1 MFTLLDETAA
11 DVPVR
16 DFTVNLTAD
25 SSTFQNARA
34 RQDVSRVSRKE
45 LEDRFLKLNEETL
58 VLKQHVNKQ
67 EDKIRKLGTKLMRLV
82 KDRGRMEQL
91 AVGGG
96 VSRLRDVEMEEMME
110 ELQEKVRGLQ
120 AENEGLKR
128 RLLLAKQQLLTS
140 QSRRSS
146 PYDRVPSRVNS
157 GLKKLR
163 DDSSSPP
170 RGRLKGTRSSEG
182 GARPP
187 TGLLPRFG
195 HSLLEEA
202 RAEVRNLENV
212 MELQRSHMEEV
223 EGASELLREELRR
236 KEAEFEER
244 LLQVREQQ
252 SSRLRSHVN
261 GNVSMIKLQ
270 KQLSERSDMVSE
282 LEGRFLQLQESQRLL
297 KAAHDAAMLKVDELS
312 ARLKDERTKSLDLE
326 TRLQSSTVST
336 RKTEQLQERISEL
349 EQERDLLRDNN
360 EKLVHSAFDVSLQRR
375 YQIQDQ
381 QLKLQI
387 SQLEAALKAD
397 LVDKNEILDKFKAER
412 DTNEKLTEENQ
423 KLRLQFV
430 EQKQQLEE
438 LNGRLTF
445 YSRETEYD
453 VAELTEALLL
463 IKRRKSQ
470 RSGDLIFLKEVE
482 EDGVRELRAAHAET
496 IQELEKTRNLLSM
509 EGRISRDYKVE
520 LEAVLNQMETNRA
533 TWDQKLQHQAA
544 LLDSRAAKIQRLEA
558 QLRGVSYGTRTSV
571 FRRDVPAEDDE
582 DEEDDEEDSPPLD
595 REENLVELQV
605 VGATLTPSVLRSL
618 GDSEP
623 STFIT
628 YSFYLFEL
636 HSTPV
641 SVGRTP
647 RFGFTSRYVVT
658 VDQRLLDFLLGG
670 SVNLELHQA
679 QGLDWRTVATGRIHL
694 HQLMERDGKVQGTVP
709 LVGVSEETQS
719 FGSVDYWLRLKVPMT
734 ETFRLYRE
742 KVKVSG
748 HVGATLNQDS
758 QVPEGSLNKLFITVH
773 RCRDLKRSGGSGC
786 PSPYVVYKFYDF
798 PDYPTATVHERCD
811 PDLGDLK
818 SYPVHV
824 DQDLDRYLRSEDLV
838 LYVFDYKEEKMD
850 TYLGKTRVHLLPLVQ
865 DQEITGLFELTDP
878 SGLSSGLIEVTLKWS
893 STYFTPSSS
902 ITATEETER
911 MTTERHEEEE
921 EEEDTLQEED
931 THPPVSPSGS
941 QAEWPKLRP
950 RTRVKDGPAVKKVTF
965 IDPSAPEDQVEDD
978 VSADRRKTLPPVIK
992 PSSAPPHSA
1001 AEEEDAE
1008 EEESHFSEGQLVPAD
1023 SQSHSDD
1030 SEISEDIVE
1039 EVDEA
1044 SAAGGGQSDSSPSDS
1059 DDCIV
1064 HGRPA
1069 GRKPSQRLRV
1079 EVVSLSLRPESRVSR
1094 DVSVVRLF
1102 VEYSLL
1108 DLPTEETPL
1117 SLPKPPQGKTIN
1129 YNYSKVV
1136 PVDPENNGARRRLLR
1151 RVLQGRNPQMERIR
1165 FTVVSE
1171 PPEEE
1176 EQERECE
1183 DVGVAFIRIPEIL
1196 ERQQDLTETSLEV
1209 LDVEDSSQVVGSLTV
1224 TVEGVE
1230 ALQAIMEDQD
1240 QDLDLEQDHERTL
1253 VCSLLPSA

>member
-1 MFTLLDETAA
+1 MSTLLDETAA

-45 LEDRFLKLNEETL
+45 LEDRFLRLNEETL

-163 DDSSSPP
+163 DNSSSPP
-170 RGRLKGTRSSEG
+170 QGRLKGTRSSEG

-212 MELQRSHMEEV
+212 MELQRSHMEEM

-297 KAAHDAAMLKVDELS
+297 KAAHDAAMLKVAELS

-360 EKLVHSAFDVSLQRR
+360 EKLVHSAFDVSLKRR

-397 LVDKNEILDKFKAER
+397 LVDKNEILDKIKAER
-412 DTNEKLTEENQ
+412 DTNEKLTEENK

-482 EDGVRELRAAHAET
+482 DDGVRQLRAAHAET

-509 EGRISRDYKVE
+509 EGRISRDYKTFKF
-520 LEAVLNQMETNRA
+520 M
-533 TWDQKLQHQAA
+533 
-544 LLDSRAAKIQRLEA
+544 
-558 QLRGVSYGTRTSV
+558 
-571 FRRDVPAEDDE
+571 
-582 DEEDDEEDSPPLD
+582 
-595 REENLVELQV
+595 
-605 VGATLTPSVLRSL
+605 SL
-618 GDSEP
+618 
-623 STFIT
+623 
-628 YSFYLFEL
+628 
-636 HSTPV
+636 
-641 SVGRTP
+641 
-647 RFGFTSRYVVT
+647 
-658 VDQRLLDFLLGG
+658 
-670 SVNLELHQA
+670 
-679 QGLDWRTVATGRIHL
+679 HL
-694 HQLMERDGKVQGTVP
+694 HHHQ
-709 LVGVSEETQS
+709 
-719 FGSVDYWLRLKVPMT
+719 
-734 ETFRLYRE
+734 
-742 KVKVSG
+742 
-748 HVGATLNQDS
+748 
-758 QVPEGSLNKLFITVH
+758 
-773 RCRDLKRSGGSGC
+773 
-786 PSPYVVYKFYDF
+786 
-798 PDYPTATVHERCD
+798 
-811 PDLGDLK
+811 
-818 SYPVHV
+818 
-824 DQDLDRYLRSEDLV
+824 
-838 LYVFDYKEEKMD
+838 
-850 TYLGKTRVHLLPLVQ
+850 
-865 DQEITGLFELTDP
+865 
-878 SGLSSGLIEVTLKWS
+878 
-893 STYFTPSSS
+893 
-902 ITATEETER
+902 
-911 MTTERHEEEE
+911 
-921 EEEDTLQEED
+921 
-931 THPPVSPSGS
+931 
-941 QAEWPKLRP
+941 
-950 RTRVKDGPAVKKVTF
+950 
-965 IDPSAPEDQVEDD
+965 
-978 VSADRRKTLPPVIK
+978 
-992 PSSAPPHSA
+992 
-1001 AEEEDAE
+1001 
-1008 EEESHFSEGQLVPAD
+1008 
-1023 SQSHSDD
+1023 
-1030 SEISEDIVE
+1030 
-1039 EVDEA
+1039 
-1044 SAAGGGQSDSSPSDS
+1044 
-1059 DDCIV
+1059 
-1064 HGRPA
+1064 
-1069 GRKPSQRLRV
+1069 
-1079 EVVSLSLRPESRVSR
+1079 
-1094 DVSVVRLF
+1094 
-1102 VEYSLL
+1102 
-1108 DLPTEETPL
+1108 
-1117 SLPKPPQGKTIN
+1117 
-1129 YNYSKVV
+1129 
-1136 PVDPENNGARRRLLR
+1136 
-1151 RVLQGRNPQMERIR
+1151 
-1165 FTVVSE
+1165 
-1171 PPEEE
+1171 
-1176 EQERECE
+1176 
-1183 DVGVAFIRIPEIL
+1183 
-1196 ERQQDLTETSLEV
+1196 
-1209 LDVEDSSQVVGSLTV
+1209 
-1224 TVEGVE
+1224 
-1230 ALQAIMEDQD
+1230 
-1240 QDLDLEQDHERTL
+1240 
-1253 VCSLLPSA
+1253 